1 MNATTE
7 TLGRVLAC
15 HQGRALPI
23 RSTFALSE
31 DPSPVFAIAP
41 IKMVAEEI
49 VQAIA
54 FGDPDG
60 PPQVVTR
67 WNPLS
72 RDAGD
77 LEIFAAALNDYVEAV
92 ARGDQLPR
100 FWLPHRSALT
110 VVELLGHRYRTNQ
123 MASDSLRRMGWQC
136 RAIAEEATYGGQQAV
151 AIAGEILRAHV
162 LTGQAPIKDGHLGA
176 LLAWVAPVAGRDP
189 AEVADEQALVPASG
203 VLERSIDDRVEG
215 LRREAK
221 RGRGP
226 VAARARAEI
235 ETRLTQGALNE
246 WELLLEARRAF
257 WSLGLPE
264 GPGLG
269 PLVAESKRRSLY
281 RLQQDL
287 NPPSRPHSLARL
299 VDDHE
304 YAADLAEDADVRG
317 DLHVRELARRKGRAL
332 LAEVV
337 RVEQPRS
344 SRRPCYVTLRTTQEV
359 LRVRQG
365 TALRDIGG
373 RVEGR
378 VEDVWEARGATLL
391 RLELTRGVQRSRVPV
406 VGDVT
411 DWVDTAPHDL
421 RRRRREVHD
430 AMQAA
435 ASPLVYDQ
443 GVVGVGTSGSPSV
456 DLLAVAERLRRGA

>member
-7 TLGRVLAC
+7 TLGRVLAR

-123 MASDSLRRMGWQC
+123 MASDSLRRMCWQC

-151 AIAGEILRAHV
+151 VIAGEVLRAHV
-162 LTGQAPIKDGHLGA
+162 LTGQAPVKDGHLGA
-176 LLAWVAPVAGRDP
+176 LLAWVAPAAGRDP

-215 LRREAK
+215 LRREA
-221 RGRGP
+221 
-226 VAARARAEI
+226 
-235 ETRLTQGALNE
+235 
-246 WELLLEARRAF
+246 
-257 WSLGLPE
+257 
-264 GPGLG
+264 
-269 PLVAESKRRSLY
+269 
-281 RLQQDL
+281 
-287 NPPSRPHSLARL
+287 
-299 VDDHE
+299 
-304 YAADLAEDADVRG
+304 
-317 DLHVRELARRKGRAL
+317 
-332 LAEVV
+332 
-337 RVEQPRS
+337 
-344 SRRPCYVTLRTTQEV
+344 
-359 LRVRQG
+359 
-365 TALRDIGG
+365 IGG
-373 RVEGR
+373 RVVGR
-378 VEDVWEARGATLL
+378 IEDVWEARGATLL
-391 RLELTRGVQRSRVPV
+391 RVELTRGVQRSRFLV
-406 VGDVT
+406 VGEVT
-411 DWVDTAPHDL
+411 DWGDTPAHD
-421 RRRRREVHD
+421 
-430 AMQAA
+430 
-435 ASPLVYDQ
+435 
-443 GVVGVGTSGSPSV
+443 
-456 DLLAVAERLRRGA
+456 